1 MTPDEILRDRL
12 VLGIR
17 DDRVRERLLRLNDLS
32 LQQAVDIIKS
42 SEQTQQQVKQMTGG
56 DMRHRRPDLQEN
68 LKKNDNSSHKHL
80 KDRLENVEIAEWC
93 TDVIVPRMEEHVL
106 AVGHESFCS

>member
-1 MTPDEILRDRL
+1 MRDSL

-42 SEQTQQQVKQMTGG
+42 SEQTQQQVKQMAGG
-56 DMRHRRPDLQEN
+56 DTAVHERRPDLQEN
-68 LKKNDNSSHKHL
+68 LKKNDNSSHKHFE
-80 KDRLENVEIAEWC
+80 DRLENVEIAEWC
-93 TDVIVPRMEEHVL
+93 MDVIVPRMEEHVL
-106 AVGHESFCS
+106 AVGA